1 MVSADLHVSLNFP
14 VTTSQIWRK
23 DFYVPAGSTIA
34 DAIALSGIAN
44 AFPDLDLGSLGK
56 GIFGIKCSSQQ
67 FVQEGDRIELYR
79 KLVFDPKE
87 SRRRRAEH
95 RKAGILT
102 KKHLRQKKSR
112 INNYTEHRDNT

>member
-1 MVSADLHVSLNFP
+1 MATADLHISLSFP
-14 VTTSQIWRK
+14 VTASHIWCK
-23 DFYVPAGSTIA
+23 SFCVPAGSTIA
-34 DAIALSGIAN
+34 DAIAISGIAN
-44 AFPDLDLGSLGK
+44 AFPELDISSLGK
-56 GIFGIKCSSQQ
+56 GVFGIKCAPGQT
-67 FVQEGDRIELYR
+67 VQEGDRIELYR

-102 KKHLRQKKSR
+102 KRHLRQKKSR

>member
-1 MVSADLHVSLNFP
+1 MATADLHVSLRFP
-14 VTTSQIWRK
+14 VTASHIWCK
-23 DFYVPAGSTIA
+23 SFSVPAGSTIA
-34 DAIALSGIAN
+34 DAIALSGVAN
-44 AFPDLDLGSLGK
+44 AFPGQDIGSLGM
-56 GIFGIKCSSQQ
+56 GVFGIKCSARQM
-67 FVQEGDRIELYR
+67 VQEGDRIELYR

-112 INNYTEHRDNT
+112 INNYTEHRDNI

>member
-1 MVSADLHVSLNFP
+1 MATADLQVSLSFP
-14 VTTSQIWRK
+14 VTTGHIWRK
-23 DFYVPAGSTIA
+23 SFYVPSGSTVA

-44 AFPDLDLGSLGK
+44 VFPDLDLGSLGK
-56 GIFGIKCSSQQ
+56 GIFGIKCSTRQL
-67 FVQEGDRIELYR
+67 VEEGDRVELYR

>member
-1 MVSADLHVSLNFP
+1 MATADLHVSLSFP
-14 VTTSQIWRK
+14 ATASHIWHK
-23 DFYVPAGSTIA
+23 IFCVPAGSTVA
-34 DAIALSGIAN
+34 DAIALSGVAD
-44 AFPDLDLGSLGK
+44 AFPSLDLVSLGK
-56 GIFGIKCSSQQ
+56 GIYGIKCSSRQM
-67 FVQEGDRIELYR
+67 VQDGDRIELYR

>member
-1 MVSADLHVSLNFP
+1 MAIADLQVSLSFP
-14 VTTSQIWRK
+14 VTTSHIWRK
-23 DFYVPAGSTIA
+23 SFYVPAGSTVA
-34 DAIALSGIAN
+34 DAIALSGIAH

-56 GIFGIKCSSQQ
+56 GVYGVKCSPRQL
-67 FVQEGDRIELYR
+67 VEEGDRVELYR